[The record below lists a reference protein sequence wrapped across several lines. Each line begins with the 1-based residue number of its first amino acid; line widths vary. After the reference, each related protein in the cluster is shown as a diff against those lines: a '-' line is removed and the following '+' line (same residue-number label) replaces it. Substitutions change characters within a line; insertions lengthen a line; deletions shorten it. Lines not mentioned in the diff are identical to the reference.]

1 MADWKLIKAK
11 RLSTCDICGSNF
23 PIGTEIYW
31 KPGSIRCVADF
42 QNKPEIKPAK
52 VSRGTAGASA
62 KDQYKKRSEKVKQER
77 VNLLGKRLGAVANAL
92 LGEGQSAEAWKK
104 GAKGEEGIGAILDS
118 MAERHGFKVLHDRAV
133 PRSSANIDHILVS
146 NRGIFVIDAK
156 NYSGLVRI
164 DEQGG
169 ILTPLIKTLYVGS
182 RKQTKLVEGVKKQ
195 VGIVEKAL
203 EGFGK
208 QAPVHG
214 VLAFYD
220 ADWPIF
226 FKPTEIEGVL
236 INSKGVE
243 AAVLA
248 QPVNSKIDVEWCF
261 ELLST
266 KLPAN

>member
-11 RLSTCDICGSNF
+11 RLSTCDICGCNF
-23 PIGTEIYW
+23 PTGTEIYW
-31 KPGSIRCVADF
+31 KLGSIRCVADF
-42 QNKPEIKPAK
+42 QTKPEMKPEK

-77 VNLLGKRLGAVANAL
+77 FNLLGKRLGAIANTL

-104 GAKGEEGIGAILDS
+104 GTKGEEGIGAILDS
-118 MAERHGFKVLHDRAV
+118 MAERHGFKVLHDRAI

-169 ILTPLIKTLYVGS
+169 ILTPLIKTLYVGN

-203 EGFGK
+203 EGSGA
-208 QAPVHG
+208 QASVQG

-220 ADWPIF
+220 AEWPIF
-226 FKPTEIEGVL
+226 FKPTEIDGVL

-248 QPVNSKIDVEWCF
+248 QPVSSKIDVEQCF
-261 ELLST
+261 KLLSK
-266 KLPAN
+266 KLPAK